1 VETYS
6 IGFQFIIQTNH
17 MRTFKLFGAMAST
30 MVLLLFFGV
39 DANAQTTTVDVVNN
53 TGCFLNVSIEGNA
66 GGTLCTGTKVGAQG
80 PVASF
85 SSTTLTWST
94 GGTTGIPALL
104 SEGGGTPPVAPG
116 NVRCYT
122 HLCLGFS
129 TTGTCASTPFTATIT
144 NTGTTQTL
152 TIQ

>member
-1 VETYS
+1 
-6 IGFQFIIQTNH
+6 
-17 MRTFKLFGAMAST
+17 MRTIKLFGATAST
-30 MVLLLFFGV
+30 MLMLLFFGV
-39 DANAQTTTVDVVNN
+39 NANAQTTTVNVVNN
-53 TGCFLNVSIEGNA
+53 TGCGLTVNIEGNA
-66 GGTLCTGTKVGAQG
+66 GGTLCTGTKVGARG

-104 SEGGGTPPVAPG
+104 SEGGGNPPVAPG
-116 NVRCYT
+116 NSGCYT

-129 TTGTCASTPFTATIT
+129 TSGTCATTPFTATIT
-144 NTGTTQTL
+144 NTGATQTL